1 MEGLVTYGGPQC
13 LTKDEVPKEIA
24 VSASNPFGVHAVV
37 RLGKTVFRTLPEGG
51 AASVVVR
58 GFCTLGVGY
67 FSGAIGPLGAY
78 QTARENA
85 EEHMSADGVVSSVL
99 EFTPF
104 NGYGSIVEGIRNGCI
119 EITRNVAAPLIP
131 TLSAPPPPPPPRPP
145 GGGPPA
151 RRPRAR
157 GPPPPPP
164 HPQPLRLRRRG
175 RRRPALRRRPHLHRP
190 HHQQV
195 RQGRDQPLLEHQQ
208 EVPHPRADRRL
219 RLLALPVHHLLQAL
233 PHRHRRPQR
242 HQHPREDPPHHRRG
256 L

>member
-119 EITRNVAAPLIP
+119 EITRNDAARLIRSLCVSAGVGAGRP
-131 TLSAPPPPPPPRPP
+131 PAPPAPPSAAPPPT
-145 GGGPPA
+145 
-151 RRPRAR
+151 
-157 GPPPPPP
+157 
-164 HPQPLRLRRRG
+164 HNPQIDT
-175 RRRPALRRRPHLHRP
+175 H
-190 HHQQV
+190 
-195 RQGRDQPLLEHQQ
+195 
-208 EVPHPRADRRL
+208 
-219 RLLALPVHHLLQAL
+219 
-233 PHRHRRPQR
+233 
-242 HQHPREDPPHHRRG
+242 
-256 L
+256 